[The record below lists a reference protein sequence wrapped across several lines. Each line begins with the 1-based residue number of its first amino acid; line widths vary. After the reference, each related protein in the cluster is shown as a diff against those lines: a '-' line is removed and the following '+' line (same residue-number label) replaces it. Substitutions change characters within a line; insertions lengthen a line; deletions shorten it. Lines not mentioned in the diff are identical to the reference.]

1 MSSGSKPYELILETR
16 GDYLYARV
24 TADEIDRHSAI
35 DYVRRVA
42 AVCNEKSINK
52 ILVDRRVPMMLAD
65 SENYLL
71 IIEMTQILGRRKIA
85 YVNPFEQLDD
95 KMSMN
100 EMVSRNRNAPYRA
113 FRTEE
118 DAVRWLEDDDAL
130 DVDVH
135 SSDG

>member
-42 AVCNEKSINK
+42 AACTEKSINK
-52 ILVDRRVPMMLAD
+52 ILIDRQIPMMLAD

-71 IIEMTQILGRRKIA
+71 IIEMTQILGQRKTA
-85 YVNPFEQLDD
+85 YVNPYEQLDD

-118 DAVRWLEDDDAL
+118 EAIRWLEDDSAFGPYI
-130 DVDVH
+130 H